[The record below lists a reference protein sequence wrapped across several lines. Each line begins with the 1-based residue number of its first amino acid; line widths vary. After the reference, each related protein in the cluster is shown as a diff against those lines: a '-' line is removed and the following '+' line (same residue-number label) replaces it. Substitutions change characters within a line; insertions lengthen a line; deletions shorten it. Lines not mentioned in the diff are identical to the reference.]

1 MEQLSFSCAK
11 RLIQSSKFFAQAE
24 RALLIARE
32 RGAKIIIND
41 RVDLALAL
49 GADGVHLGQEDLA
62 PDAARRILGDA
73 AIIGFSTHNLEQAS
87 RAAQMPVDY
96 VAIGPIFS
104 TNTKQ
109 SANPPLGLDG
119 LARVRDALDGI
130 SIVAIGG
137 ITSENIE
144 ATLKAGAD
152 AVAVIADIW
161 GSVLEATIKTE
172 QLLKLSSGLQIDNNK
187 FCLRLAMF
195 CAKIPWQRGDV
206 PICTTPV
213 PFNFQ
218 QPFPR
223 SPGK

>member
-1 MEQLSFSCAK
+1 MSSNFRQALAGTHLYPITDRHLSGVSHAEQVALLIDGGAT
-11 RLIQSSKFFAQAE
+11 LIQLREKTDPVSKFFAQAE

-144 ATLKAGAD
+144 ATRKAGAD

-161 GSVLEATIKTE
+161 GSVLEAKIKTE
-172 QLLKLSSGLQIDNNK
+172 QLLKLSSASK
-187 FCLRLAMF
+187 
-195 CAKIPWQRGDV
+195 
-206 PICTTPV
+206 
-213 PFNFQ
+213 
-218 QPFPR
+218 
-223 SPGK
+223 